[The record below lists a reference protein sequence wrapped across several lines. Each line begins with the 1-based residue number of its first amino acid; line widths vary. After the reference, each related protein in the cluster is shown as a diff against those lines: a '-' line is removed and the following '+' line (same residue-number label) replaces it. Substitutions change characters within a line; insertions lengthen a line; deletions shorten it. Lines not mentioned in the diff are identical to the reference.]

1 MEDVVK
7 LLPDSVANQIAA
19 GEVIQ
24 RPASVIKELVENAVD
39 AGATIIKINIKDAGR
54 TMIQVIDNGC
64 GMSPMDA
71 RMAFERHATS
81 KIGRADDLFSL
92 HTMGF
97 RGEALASI
105 CAVAEVELKT
115 MRRTD
120 PMGTRIVITGSKVE
134 AQEPTVAAPG
144 STMTVKKLFFNVPA
158 RRKFLKSDHVEMSNI
173 LREFE
178 RLALVNPD
186 IEFELTHNDVIV
198 HQLLK
203 STFKQR
209 IIDLFGKS
217 LDKQLVPITSDTS
230 LVKITGFVS
239 RPENARRRGALQY
252 FMVNGRNMR
261 HPYFHK
267 AVMQCY
273 EQLIPA
279 DEQPQYFINLEVDPE
294 TIDVNIHP
302 TKNEIKFENEQP
314 IWQILT
320 ATIREGLGKFNAVPS
335 IDFDQTN
342 APDIPAFDP
351 KANGD
356 HGLDLDPTYN
366 PFANATPGS
375 RSSSGTGS
383 NGYNAPPR
391 NPATDNWEKLYAA
404 FTGNES
410 DSAETQVSEHLT
422 DVHINTSSGKK
433 VASSSFNAFSGNG
446 NTPGAYSPKKHD
458 DATTLHASAFNDLG
472 ASLPATEQT
481 EKIASVFN
489 SMTSEEDTAQ
499 PLGEM
504 PSAAALQI
512 KGRYILTPSHDGVL
526 VIDQH
531 RAHVRILFD
540 RYLELAGMQAFMSQ
554 RVMFPEVIDLSASD
568 SVVLEEINDE
578 LATLGFDMAFLGD
591 NAWSVNAMPSVLG
604 NANPR
609 TVIEQLIATASET
622 GDTLGNDMRSRIA
635 LSMARSAA
643 VRPGQTLT
651 SSEIDHLL
659 SDLFKL
665 AAPGYTPDGKRVL
678 AALTV
683 DDLSALL

>member
-1 MEDVVK
+1 MEDIVK

-24 RPASVIKELVENAVD
+24 RPAAVVKELVENAVD

-54 TMIQVIDNGC
+54 TLIQVIDNGC

-81 KIGRADDLFSL
+81 KIGNADDLFAL

-115 MRRTD
+115 MRRSD
-120 PMGTRIVITGSKVE
+120 QIGTRIVICGSKVE
-134 AQEPTVAAPG
+134 LQEPAVTAPG
-144 STMTVKKLFFNVPA
+144 STMTVKRLFFNTPA

-178 RLALVNPD
+178 RLALVNPG
-186 IEFELTHNDVIV
+186 IELELSHNDVIV

-217 LDKQLVPITSDTS
+217 LDRQLVPVVSDTS
-230 LVKITGFVS
+230 LVKINGFVS

-279 DEQPQYFINLEVDPE
+279 DEQPQYFINLEVAPE

-342 APDIPAFDP
+342 APEIPVFDP
-351 KANGD
+351 NANGA
-356 HGLDLDPTYN
+356 HGLDLDPDYN
-366 PFANATPGS
+366 PFAGSIPPTGMTDAHGGTPLS
-375 RSSSGTGS
+375 TTPS
-383 NGYNAPPR
+383 A
-391 NPATDNWEKLYAA
+391 ADWEKLYAD
-404 FTGNES
+404 FTTPGNGADTHYHAS
-410 DSAETQVSEHLT
+410 SAG
-422 DVHINTSSGKK
+422 NGR
-433 VASSSFNAFSGNG
+433 VASKGFNSMRDFDMPSLQEG
-446 NTPGAYSPKKHD
+446 PDMK
-458 DATTLHASAFNDLG
+458 LHASAFNDLG
-472 ASLPATEQT
+472 ASLPSSGNAD
-481 EKIASVFN
+481 KVASIFN
-489 SMTSEEDTAQ
+489 SMRPEEASQ
-499 PLGEM
+499 PIDEV
-504 PSAAALQI
+504 AAITALQI

-540 RYLELAGMQAFMSQ
+540 RYMELAAMQAFTSQ
-554 RVMFPEVIDLSASD
+554 RVMFPEAIDMSASD
-568 SVVLEEINDE
+568 SAVLEEICDE
-578 LATLGFDMAFLGD
+578 LATLGFDMAFLGGSS
-591 NAWSVNAMPSVLG
+591 WSVNGLPSVIG
-604 NANPR
+604 DANPR
-609 TVIEQLIATASET
+609 SVIEQLIATASET
-622 GDTLGNDMRSRIA
+622 GNGLGDDMRSRIA

-643 VRPGQTLT
+643 IRPGQTLT

-665 AAPGYTPDGKRVL
+665 QSPAYTPDGKRVL
-678 AALTV
+678 ASLTL
-683 DDLSALL
+683 DDIGALL